1 MTDIKTLAIAV
12 TVAAGLLCAPA
23 AVGSADEIVTSD
35 QLITA
40 LKPSVERGLAAAG
53 SAAKS
58 VSLTTIQFAYDSDQL
73 TAAAKQQLDQ
83 LGDALNSVE
92 LRPYGFLLVGHTD
105 GAGSQEYNQSLSER
119 RASATL
125 EYLVATS
132 RIETTRLNSAG
143 LGEKVLLNEGD
154 PADARNR
161 RVEIFNMGDEEDGT
175 QRGTAGSARGG
186 GVDAISPG
194 VDVFCLA
201 EGASPTFHVAK
212 APEEATTLVVRRRTR
227 PTQML
232 NAEWPAGA
240 TALRWA
246 DDWPPPEEGR
256 YVWNL
261 GYGGSSVFRIVPIE
275 QPVTG
280 PLDAAAAYL
289 RLDCDAQAKAA
300 FKLAIAAAN
309 TKDQD

>member
-12 TVAAGLLCAPA
+12 TAAAGLLSAPG
-23 AVGSADEIVTSD
+23 AVGGAGEMVTSD

-40 LKPSVERGLAAAG
+40 LKPVVERGLAVAG

-58 VSLTTIQFAYDSDQL
+58 ISLTTIQFAYDSDEL
-73 TAAAKQQLDQ
+73 TPAAKQQLDQ
-83 LGDALNSVE
+83 LGAALNSAE
-92 LRPYGFLLVGHTD
+92 LRPYDFLLVGHTD
-105 GAGSQEYNQSLSER
+105 GAGSQDYNQSLSER

-132 RIETTRLNSAG
+132 RVATVRLNSAG
-143 LGEKVLLNEGD
+143 LGETVLINAND

-161 RVEIFNMGDEEDGT
+161 RVEIFNMGDEEDET
-175 QRGTAGSARGG
+175 QRGGAGGARGG

-201 EGASPTFHVAK
+201 EGVSPTFHVAE
-212 APEEATTLVVRRRTR
+212 APEQATTLVVRRRTR
-227 PTQML
+227 PEQVLT
-232 NAEWPAGA
+232 AEWPAGA
-240 TALRWA
+240 TALHWA

-275 QPVTG
+275 QPVAS

-309 TKDQD
+309 QD